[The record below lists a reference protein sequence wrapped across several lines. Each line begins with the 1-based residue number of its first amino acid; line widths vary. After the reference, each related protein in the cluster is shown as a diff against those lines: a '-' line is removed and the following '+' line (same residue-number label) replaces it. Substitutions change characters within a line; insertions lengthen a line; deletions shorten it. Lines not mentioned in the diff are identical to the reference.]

1 MKRAIIKLRRYFLA
15 GLFALLP
22 TIVVVLLVFKL
33 VAPID
38 EFVLAR
44 FSEIPWLRPIS
55 RIPGLGLIIATGFI
69 ILVGLATTNF
79 IGRKVAGYWEKI
91 ISRIPLLSKIY
102 ITVRQIADAF
112 IRSGDRKSIFKQ
124 VVLLEYPRAGI
135 YSIGFVTSFGK
146 GEIARTLD
154 QNVIHVFIP
163 TTPNPTSGF
172 LLIVPEDQV
181 IPLEMSVEEGLK
193 LIISA
198 GVLIPTEFKP
208 LDSSRQM

>member
-1 MKRAIIKLRRYFLA
+1 MRKAIIKLRRYFLT
-15 GLFALLP
+15 GLLALLP

-69 ILVGLATTNF
+69 ILVGMATTNI
-79 IGRKVAGYWEKI
+79 IGRKIAGYWESL
-91 ISRIPLLSKIY
+91 ISKIPLLSKIY

-112 IRSGDRKSIFKQ
+112 IKTESRKTIFKQ
-124 VVLLEYPRAGI
+124 VVLLEYPRPGI

-146 GEIARTLD
+146 GEISRVLG
-154 QNVIHVFIP
+154 QNLLHIFIP

-172 LLIVPEDQV
+172 LVVVPEDQV

-198 GVLIPTEFKP
+198 GVLIPMKLER
-208 LDSSRQM
+208 DSLR